1 MCVECSRVADD
12 EAVGWRAYREDLPD
26 EGDPPKI
33 AIFCPIC
40 AAHEFDAESA
50 A

>member
-1 MCVECSRVADD
+1 VSAG

-26 EGDPPKI
+26 QDDPPSI
-33 AIFCPIC
+33 AIFCPTC
-40 AAHEFDAESA
+40 AAHEFDTEPA